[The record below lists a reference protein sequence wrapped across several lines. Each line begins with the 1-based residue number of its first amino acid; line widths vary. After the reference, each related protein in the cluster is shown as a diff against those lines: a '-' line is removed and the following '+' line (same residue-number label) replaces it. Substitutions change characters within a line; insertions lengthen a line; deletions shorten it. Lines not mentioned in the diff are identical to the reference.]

1 MLTGADGCRFLC
13 LCVCVSVFLHVL
25 PVIWLMNLYTTP
37 TLWAIFNAI
46 CTARRTLCWRVC
58 FFRTSDANNKHHSPA
73 AKILLA
79 CEAHTTLTDGF
90 PLPPY
95 MIEFAVCITPS
106 VEISGAWYQANV
118 TEKGSGWPCGPCRCD
133 IDCAS
138 ALVGDFPMLF
148 PKWDSTFGDT
158 RYRYARGTWYTVAL
172 DVVRYVTLALQRATL
187 RFVVAALGNIGEPAT
202 VLTCVEHRLIACSK
216 KHCTPVLKRWTDP
229 HLSRTA
235 HCW

>member
-25 PVIWLMNLYTTP
+25 PVIWLMNSYTTP

-73 AKILLA
+73 ARILLA

-138 ALVGDFPMLF
+138 AFGRWFPNVIPEMRF
-148 PKWDSTFGDT
+148 YIRRYSVSVCAWDVIYGG
-158 RYRYARGTWYTVAL
+158 ARCSAL
-172 DVVRYVTLALQRATL
+172 CD
-187 RFVVAALGNIGEPAT
+187 IGPAKGHPS
-202 VLTCVEHRLIACSK
+202 LCCCCAGE
-216 KHCTPVLKRWTDP
+216 
-229 HLSRTA
+229 
-235 HCW
+235 